1 MDAMGID
8 YNVLFPSPL
17 LMLGQHPLAEIEV
30 AIARAYNRWL
40 VEKVLVAEKRI
51 MSLLYLPFNDPEAS
65 LKVVEDFG
73 DKPGVRGFMVTAV
86 HFKPVHDKAYMKL
99 YRALEERGLALAFH
113 ASYLWDTETS
123 VRQMNRFLSVHA
135 LTFPYY
141 LMMHLT
147 NWIVNGLPEL
157 FPKLRVAWIEGG
169 IAFLPF
175 LMMRLDHEY
184 LMRIS
189 EAPLLKRL
197 PSDYMREMYYTSQ
210 PLETPPK
217 SRHMIEP
224 IFKMINADTQMMFAS
239 DYPHWDFDVPGQ
251 IFDLPFLDDHAKR
264 NILGLNAC
272 RFLGVD
278 PATLPLV
285 KPKIA

>member
-113 ASYLWDTETS
+113 ASYLWDAEAS

-147 NWIVNGLPEL
+147 NWIINGLPEL
-157 FPKLRVAWIEGG
+157 FPRLRVAWIEGG

-189 EAPLLKRL
+189 EIGRA
-197 PSDYMREMYYTSQ
+197 
-210 PLETPPK
+210 
-217 SRHMIEP
+217 H
-224 IFKMINADTQMMFAS
+224 
-239 DYPHWDFDVPGQ
+239 V
-251 IFDLPFLDDHAKR
+251 
-264 NILGLNAC
+264 
-272 RFLGVD
+272 
-278 PATLPLV
+278 
-285 KPKIA
+285 